1 MWRLIPRKPFVKVV
15 ECMKWTMKPE
25 TWLHSEK
32 WFACVA
38 GQHYQIIKLL
48 INLNMRKWWLFKMD
62 VSVFR
67 MRICLSLDKNLMDS
81 CSWNFVSIVWRAIF
95 RMSNICLHINCR
107 CHLECLHCFHA
118 KEWMHSWPASKTTT
132 ITASITYFT
141 TKNENCLKSRA
152 WNCNNFNFKWFYSFF
167 GVK

>member
-67 MRICLSLDKNLMDS
+67 MGICLSLVEFGQEFNGLL
-81 CSWNFVSIVWRAIF
+81 FVEF
-95 RMSNICLHINCR
+95 RIHSMTCYFPNVEYLSSYKLSMSLGMFTLLPRKGMNAFLTCIQDNHNYSKHYLFYYEKWKL
-107 CHLECLHCFHA
+107 LE
-118 KEWMHSWPASKTTT
+118 
-132 ITASITYFT
+132 I
-141 TKNENCLKSRA
+141 
-152 WNCNNFNFKWFYSFF
+152 
-167 GVK
+167 